1 MCKYGFCA
9 GGILE
14 TPGLGSRQQDL
25 GGTGSPGVLV
35 LSRCWSTWPSWCL
48 GVWEAGVTS
57 GVTAAW
63 GNVLKISAVLG
74 VFEARPLDKTLQF
87 SSLLLDE
94 SRPARDE
101 GFAGGVAESF
111 GHGKRCPAESPA
123 RSEFF
128 TQK

>member
-1 MCKYGFCA
+1 MWKYGFCA
-9 GGILE
+9 GGMLPE
-14 TPGLGSRQQDL
+14 MPGLGSRQQDL
-25 GGTGSPGVLV
+25 GENGSPGVLV
-35 LSRCWSTWPSWCL
+35 VSKMLKHAALVVPRGLGSRRHLRCHRRMGKRAEDLCCSVC
-48 GVWEAGVTS
+48 
-57 GVTAAW
+57 
-63 GNVLKISAVLG
+63 
-74 VFEARPLDKTLQF
+74 EARPLNKTLWF

-111 GHGKRCPAESPA
+111 GHGKRCLAESPA